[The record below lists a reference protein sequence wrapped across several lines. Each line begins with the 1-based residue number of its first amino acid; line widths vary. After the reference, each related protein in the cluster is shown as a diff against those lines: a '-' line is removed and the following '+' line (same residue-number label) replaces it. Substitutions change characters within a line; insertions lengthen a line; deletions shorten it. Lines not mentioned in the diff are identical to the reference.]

1 MHVSRPSLMCYE
13 YTYIDQ
19 NPSPTNLIISC
30 IMCLM
35 EKGRKVLYAFFFFF
49 FSKDLNKRKQNH
61 KQALWW
67 CANGMYN
74 VDTPPDDAPF

>member
-35 EKGRKVLYAFFFFF
+35 EKGRKVLYAFFLHF
-49 FSKDLNKRKQNH
+49 LKRFEQKKQNH

-67 CANGMYN
+67 CANRMHMQIH
-74 VDTPPDDAPF
+74 P